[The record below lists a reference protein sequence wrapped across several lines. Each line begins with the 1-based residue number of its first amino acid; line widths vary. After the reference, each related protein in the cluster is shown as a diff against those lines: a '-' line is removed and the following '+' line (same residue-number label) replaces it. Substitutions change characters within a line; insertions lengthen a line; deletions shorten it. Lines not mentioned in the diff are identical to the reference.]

1 MRYGVGKL
9 GESNPFFSS
18 ILLHQHAYSLPI
30 YYLLSFLY
38 SSRKYFKP
46 PHGAPIAS
54 KIISKGQES
63 KNIWINILLLA

>member
-1 MRYGVGKL
+1 L
-9 GESNPFFSS
+9 GESIPFFSS
-18 ILLHQHAYSLPI
+18 ILLHGHAYSLHI

-38 SSRKYFKP
+38 DSRKYFKP
-46 PHGAPIAS
+46 SHGAPIAI

>member
-9 GESNPFFSS
+9 G
-18 ILLHQHAYSLPI
+18 
-30 YYLLSFLY
+30 
-38 SSRKYFKP
+38 SRKYLKP

-63 KNIWINILLLA
+63 TNIWINILLLA